1 MHGVINLVQCKHMH
15 AETKCRN
22 CTSYS
27 YIVLS
32 ILQAVTI
39 SATHMT
45 TPILCSFSQL
55 YTKLPLSLHKQC
67 QAGGHQISLSL
78 QNYQNLITDTGE
90 SIGETMEAV
99 IYIHACMGP
108 IFFFYPM
115 YASRACKCLLAALHA
130 CTDKYS
136 DCRMAHLE
144 PGYSN
149 SCTIIL

>member
-1 MHGVINLVQCKHMH
+1 MVAEHTQCYIYIYIYIYAYIAPVAMHGVINLVQCKHMH

-99 IYIHACMGP
+99 IYIHAWAPYSSFTQCMQAGHAN
-108 IFFFYPM
+108 
-115 YASRACKCLLAALHA
+115 AS
-130 CTDKYS
+130 
-136 DCRMAHLE
+136 
-144 PGYSN
+144 
-149 SCTIIL
+149 